1 MSGFQDGFQKEV
13 EDLLSTLAKH
23 KEVIAK
29 GYGARAGVDF
39 SPDEESALQLLR
51 SLGLVRPTGE
61 GQFRLSKPLREL
73 INRGVNRHHIRDIN
87 VNLGAYRDSLLVTVD
102 DYLAAKSKR
111 DEMLLDATI
120 DEVVSV
126 FYEIGDFFAD
136 ASAEIDQQVKLVIG
150 NQTYGQTRIRVI
162 KSHLA
167 KLDRLQEAHEAITQL
182 LNDEIYSEDPLLSD
196 EKIKLFARTLR
207 YIDQVKSTHRE
218 IKAVLHRREI
228 LEKRTQHLRQLDAYL
243 RENPTALFEKATK
256 HAVELSYFRCAE
268 PLRVQSFVNFE
279 SQNQDWFDFYQTTIQ
294 SIAERTPV
302 AQERFYR
309 PDSGPT
315 KVDAVVRQKE
325 DAVAIRMIND
335 LIKHIYTKKTAVSVI
350 QFKQGHTFSA
360 DVTHSYWLY
369 ISRVHPTRLLLSP
382 KSKLAK
388 LFRVHTVYDRYH
400 PTDGNRTVTDVVIS
414 HIQAPTELVENLKSA
429 RLPENTVAI

>member
-1 MSGFQDGFQKEV
+1 MNEFLDSFQKEV

-23 KEVIAK
+23 KEVIAR
-29 GYGARAGVDF
+29 GYAARTGAYFA
-39 SPDEESALQLLR
+39 PEEESALQLLR
-51 SLGLVRPTGE
+51 SLGLVRPTGK
-61 GQFRLSKPLREL
+61 GQFRLSKSLREL
-73 INRGVNRHHIRDIN
+73 INRGINRHHIRDIN

-102 DYLAAKSKR
+102 DYLAAKSQR
-111 DEMLLDATI
+111 DEVLLDATI

-150 NQTYGQTRIRVI
+150 NQAYGQTRIRVI
-162 KSHLA
+162 KAHLA

-182 LNDEIYSEDPLLSD
+182 LHDEIYSEDPILSD

-243 RENPTALFEKATK
+243 RENPTAQLEKATK
-256 HAVELSYFRCAE
+256 HAPELSYFRFAE
-268 PLRVQSFVNFE
+268 PLKVQSFVNFE
-279 SQNQDWFDFYQTTIQ
+279 SQNQEWFDFYQTTLQ
-294 SIAERTPV
+294 SMSERNPGLH
-302 AQERFYR
+302 ERFSR

-325 DAVAIRMIND
+325 EATAILMIND
-335 LIKHIYTKKTAVSVI
+335 LIKHVYTKKTAVSVTK
-350 QFKQGHTFSA
+350 FKQEHTLSA

-388 LFRVHTVYDRYH
+388 LFRINPVYASH
-400 PTDGNRTVTDVVIS
+400 HFTDGNRTVSDVVIS
-414 HIQAPTELVENLKSA
+414 HIQAPTELVANLKSV
-429 RLPENTVAI
+429 RSPEKRAPV